1 MAAVYAKRPGTPIAT
16 RIAAWPWAA
25 MARHTLHLLVLGGMV
40 WMLVLGWR
48 ALHDPWNFPLR
59 VVKVDG
65 ELQHLKPQAV
75 QTAVD
80 ARLQGSFFGVDLPN
94 VLRGLTD
101 LAWIKD
107 ARVRREWPDKLHLW
121 VEEHKPLALWRG
133 DAVLTADGSLIYP
146 EGKRED
152 DRRLDPLPA
161 LSGSDG
167 REMALWNELNRLS
180 ALLAPM
186 GLRVVALREDQ
197 RGSQTLLLEHGLSL
211 RLGRENVEE
220 RLQRF
225 LAVFPKT
232 LAGRIDAVE
241 EVDLRYAH
249 GFSVRMRAPK
259 GGEALSKI
267 KENMTNV
274 FAPSPLTGEGWG
286 EGGDAGRVS
295 AWYAVATPSPARG
308 EGVKKRLEMLGH
320 LISVPSVFSVAT
332 MDFKTYTRH
341 RGDSTLVATI
351 STVLTGKEHGQKVG

>member
-25 MARHTLHLLVLGGMV
+25 MARHTLHLLVLAGMV
-40 WMLVLGWR
+40 WAIVWGWR
-48 ALHDPWNFPLR
+48 AIHDPWNFPLR

-80 ARLQGSFFGVDLPN
+80 ERLQGSFFGVDLPI

-152 DRRLDPLPA
+152 DQKLSKLPA
-161 LSGSDG
+161 LSGADG
-167 REMALWNELNRLS
+167 REMALWNELNRLGG
-180 ALLAPM
+180 LLEPT

-211 RLGRENVEE
+211 RLGREDVEK

-232 LAGRIDAVE
+232 LAGRIGEVE
-241 EVDLRYAH
+241 EVDLRYAN
-249 GFSVRMRAPK
+249 GFSVRMRAPVDGK
-259 GGEALSKI
+259 ALSKVL
-267 KENMTNV
+267 ENRMLATEGTENTEGERGLRVVNV
-274 FAPSPLTGEGWG
+274 GINPRAIPHG
-286 EGGDAGRVS
+286 
-295 AWYAVATPSPARG
+295 
-308 EGVKKRLEMLGH
+308 LGH
-320 LISVPSVFSVAT
+320 FISESSVFSVAN

-351 STVLTGKEHGQKVG
+351 STALTGKKNGQKVG